1 MRIRCRRTAFTLI
14 ELLVVIAIIAILIG
28 LLLPAVQKVR
38 EAAARST
45 CRNNLKQIALASHNF
60 ASANGKLPP
69 GMSGPTRIGSD
80 DYGGTCFGELV
91 YLLPFMEQDPVYKAL
106 GVWIK
111 LAPHSSY
118 ATMDPWPTV
127 VDPTGYDW
135 WWTGVCNL
143 TDPAAAEV
151 KSYVCPTA
159 YDLDY
164 TQGSGATVQISLAE
178 IGTTG
183 ATFIRYYDYYFG
195 TTNTQRLGRSSYI
208 GCSGFSGANPNIPAN
223 DKYRGL
229 YTNRSKVSME
239 ELTTADGASNTLA
252 FGEVL
257 GDGEKP
263 PFRRRNTWAG
273 GGQMW
278 MAYGLKLPT
287 PDATLGSWTWY
298 MNSAL
303 HNGIV
308 HFAMGDGSV
317 KGIRNT
323 IDRNTVI
330 YMSGYRDGKTIDST
344 LID

>member
-1 MRIRCRRTAFTLI
+1 MSRLRRRHAFTLI

-45 CRNNLKQIALASHNF
+45 CRNNLKQIVLASHNF

-69 GMSGPTRIGSD
+69 GMSGPTQIGTD
-80 DYGGTCFGELV
+80 NVGGTCFGVLV

-106 GVWIK
+106 GTWIK

-127 VDPTGYDW
+127 VDPSGNDW

-143 TDPAAAEV
+143 NDPAAMQI
-151 KSYVCPTA
+151 KSFVCPTA
-159 YDLDY
+159 YDHDFTL
-164 TQGSGATVQISLAE
+164 GSGATVQVSLYE
-178 IGTTG
+178 SGTSG
-183 ATFIRYYDYYFG
+183 AIARYYDLYFG
-195 TTNTQRLGRSSYI
+195 STNTERLGKSSYI
-208 GCSGFSGANPNIPAN
+208 GCGGYSGANPNIPGN
-223 DKYRGL
+223 DKYRGIF
-229 YTNRSKVSME
+229 TNRSKVAME

-252 FGEVL
+252 FGEIL

-263 PFRRRNTWAG
+263 PFRRMNTWAG

-278 MAYGLKLPT
+278 TAYGLKLDP

-323 IDRNTVI
+323 LDRNTFI

-344 LID
+344 LVD